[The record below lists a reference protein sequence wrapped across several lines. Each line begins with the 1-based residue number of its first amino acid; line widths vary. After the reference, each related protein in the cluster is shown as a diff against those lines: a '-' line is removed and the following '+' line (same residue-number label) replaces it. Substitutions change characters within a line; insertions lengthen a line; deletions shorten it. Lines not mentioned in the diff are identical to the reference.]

1 MGFVSLQLLVWIL
14 VFLAAVVVGLDIGGG
29 GEGGMYGEMEEEE
42 LFGLFEVMGSLLE
55 DSTWAQMHPLPC
67 TETPWPGV
75 ECELLLEQTS
85 NTFHVTKI
93 HIGPDVLTPP
103 CKASAKISPSLLKLP
118 YLKTLSLISC
128 FTTKKSPLFLP
139 ESLFRT
145 SSFPLLEHISL
156 SSNPGLTGEIPS
168 TISNLRNLKILSLS
182 QNNLTGQI
190 PKQIGEVINLQQL
203 DLSRNNLTGPIPGEI
218 GKLKNI
224 AILDLGCNHLQGN
237 VPGSIGGL
245 EFLQK
250 IDLGFNGLQGD
261 VPRQLGKLKRLV
273 LLDLGHNSLTG
284 QIPDDFAGLQQ
295 LQYLIMDGNPLN
307 ASFPSFIG
315 WSLFKIS
322 VLSFSGCGLTGPI
335 LTKFSNLTELTGLS
349 LDNNR
354 LDGTVPGELGML
366 PRLDMLNLS
375 RNQLTGELLFPRD
388 FISRIGERLDIREN
402 NGLCTSYGRDGE
414 TSNNTRWRLSGNPV
428 CSSAVFPATANRSPD
443 ENIMKPKKVYYDKGG
458 DDDDD
463 DDESSDGNDLDTK
476 TMLVLFLGLMLFMCL
491 LFVS

>member
-1 MGFVSLQLLVWIL
+1 MGFVSLQLLAGIL
-14 VFLAAVVVGLDIGGG
+14 VFLAAVVGGLDNGGG
-29 GEGGMYGEMEEEE
+29 GEGRMYGGMEEEE
-42 LFGLFEVMGSLLE
+42 LFGLFEVMGSLL
-55 DSTWAQMHPLPC
+55 DDPTWAQMHQLPC

-75 ECELLLEQTS
+75 ECELLLEQRS

-93 HIGPDVLTPP
+93 HIGPDILTTP

-128 FTTKKSPLFLP
+128 FTTEKSPLFLP
-139 ESLFRT
+139 QSLFRT

-156 SSNPGLTGEIPS
+156 ASNPGLTGEIPS

-190 PKQIGEVINLQQL
+190 PKQIGELINLQQL

-218 GKLKNI
+218 GKLKNLD
-224 AILDLGCNHLQGN
+224 ILDLGCNHLQGN

-245 EFLQK
+245 EFLEK
-250 IDLGFNGLQGD
+250 IDLGFNGLEGD

-335 LTKFSNLTELTGLS
+335 LTKFSNLSELTGLS

-354 LDGTVPGELGML
+354 LYGTVPGELGML

-414 TSNNTRWRLSGNPV
+414 TSNDTSWGLLGNPV
-428 CSSAVFPATANRSPD
+428 CSNAVFPAVANRRSPD
-443 ENIMKPKKVYYDKGG
+443 ENIMKPKEVYYYKG
-458 DDDDD
+458 DDE
-463 DDESSDGNDLDTK
+463 ESSDGSDLETK
-476 TMLVLFLGLMLFMCL
+476 TMLVLSIGLTLFMCV